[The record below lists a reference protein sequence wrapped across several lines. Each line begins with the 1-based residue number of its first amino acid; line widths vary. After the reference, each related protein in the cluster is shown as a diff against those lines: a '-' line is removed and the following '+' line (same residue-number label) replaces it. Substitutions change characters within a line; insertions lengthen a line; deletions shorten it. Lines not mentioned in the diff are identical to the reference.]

1 MTKNFAV
8 IEDGLVKNCI
18 VSDSLEKAQEVSG
31 LVCVEYT
38 LEDLVSVGFAY
49 TDGEFINLNPA
60 PKPIADSRDPMREEE

>member
-18 VSDSLEKAQEVSG
+18 VSDSLENAEKVSG

-38 LEDLVSVGFAY
+38 LENPASIGFAY
-49 TDGEFINLNPA
+49 TDGVFVDLNPA
-60 PKPIADSRDPMREEE
+60 PVPTPIQLIGKEE